1 MRDEKLLERLTQLMG
16 VSGFEKEVREA
27 IEKEVIPYADEVLTD
42 AIGNLIVLKRGK
54 GGEGA
59 KKIMFAAHTD
69 EIGFM
74 VKTIEA
80 DGRLRVCNMGWNWTG
95 SA

>member
-54 GGEGA
+54 GGEGS
-59 KKIMFAAHTD
+59 KKIMFWQPIRMKLA
-69 EIGFM
+69 
-74 VKTIEA
+74 
-80 DGRLRVCNMGWNWTG
+80 LW
-95 SA
+95 

>member
-1 MRDEKLLERLTQLMG
+1 MEDKKAGGTQNYERRRTLERLTQLMG

-59 KKIMFAAHTD
+59 KKIMF
-69 EIGFM
+69 
-74 VKTIEA
+74 
-80 DGRLRVCNMGWNWTG
+80 G
-95 SA
+95 SPYG